1 MLISA
6 MQQNVIGSS
15 ILALLAFRGGMLYKF
30 NSEI

>member
-6 MQQNVIGSS
+6 VQQNVTGSS
-15 ILALLAFRGGMLYKF
+15 ILALLAFHGGMLYKF